1 MDIEKIR
8 TVLLERRLQKK
19 LSAKEL
25 ADKVGVN
32 KTTIYRYEKG
42 QIEKMPLSV
51 VNRIAKVLEINPE
64 FIIGFSDN
72 PNSEIENIFI
82 NETVTILN
90 KLQLD
95 RKKNVLTFTQ
105 NQLQEQEQEQGNV
118 ITHDF
123 SVKKIVDE
131 YENDG
136 TENVDIAG
144 EVAAGY
150 GSFNE
155 DKSQPIKT
163 VSMNENDVPYHYD
176 LAFEVSGDS
185 MYPTF
190 QDKEIIFVK
199 KTTEVTNGMIGCI
212 EINEEAF
219 IKKMYIEDNRL
230 RLVSLNNDYDDYGN
244 RLYPDFYAD
253 ETDNLYIIG
262 KVIN

>member
-1 MDIEKIR
+1 MNIDKIR

-72 PNSEIENIFI
+72 PDFEIENIFI
-82 NETVTILN
+82 NETVTIIN
-90 KLQLD
+90 KLQID
-95 RKKNVLTFTQ
+95 RKKKVLNFAQ
-105 NQLQEQEQEQGNV
+105 NQLQEQSNV
-118 ITHDF
+118 ISHDF
-123 SVKKIVDE
+123 SVKKIVND

-136 TENVDIAG
+136 DKNVDISG
-144 EVAAGY
+144 TVAAGF

-163 VSMNENDVPYHYD
+163 VTMNENDVPHHYD

-190 QDKEIIFVK
+190 QDGEIVFVK
-199 KTTEVTNGMIGCI
+199 KTTEIMNGMIVCV
-212 EINEEAF
+212 EINNEAF
-219 IKKMYIEDNRL
+219 IKKMYIENNRL
-230 RLVSLNNDYDDYGN
+230 RFVSLNNDYDEKN
-244 RLYPDFYAD
+244 HRLYPDFFAD
-253 ETDNLYIIG
+253 ETDNVCIIG